1 MRIVGPYEERIHS
14 GRKMYLRPV
23 LTGGY
28 YTITHRPENWYF
40 KYIVQEH
47 TFNPRKFRKLED
59 AKKCLDTF
67 IAKHCKCINKQ
78 QFTKLQI
85 LI

>member
-1 MRIVGPYEERIHS
+1 MRIVGPYEERVYF
-14 GRKMYLRPV
+14 GRKKYLRPV
-23 LTGGY
+23 LSGGY

-47 TFNPRKFRKLED
+47 TLYPRKFHKLES
-59 AKKCLDTF
+59 AKKYLDAC
-67 IAKHCKCINKQ
+67 IAKRDKCVDKRK
-78 QFTKLQI
+78 FEKLQI